1 MAKKP
6 QSSPPGNR
14 ELPPGSG
21 KLALPGPDPYEVG
34 YGKPPAASRFRK
46 GQSGNPRGRPKG
58 SRNRLPAM
66 NEERLK
72 DIVIAEAY
80 RGIRVNDGNRQVT
93 IPMAQAVIRAL
104 ALNAARGQHR
114 SQRLFSELLHR
125 TETSLKAQHDDWLK
139 TAIEYKA
146 DWDEEL
152 DRRKRLG
159 LDLPE
164 PIPHPDD
171 ITIDMNTSRVI
182 VKGPFTKEE
191 HAQWTW
197 LAERRDAANK
207 EIAMNREELA
217 SEPDAGI
224 RAFIEKEIA
233 YEIRFRDMII
243 DRIGDWPR
251 RENDRMVRRT
261 RIQNTK
267 K

>member
-6 QSSPPGNR
+6 QSSTSANR
-14 ELPPGSG
+14 ELSPGSG

-34 YGKPPAASRFRK
+34 YGKPPAACRFRK
-46 GQSGNPRGRPKG
+46 GQSGNPCGRPKG

-104 ALNAARGQHR
+104 ALNAAMGQHR

-125 TETSLKAQHDDWLK
+125 TEASLKAQHDDWLK

-152 DRRKRLG
+152 ERRKRLG

-171 ITIDMNTSRVI
+171 IIIDMNKGRVI

-197 LAERRDAANK
+197 LAARRDAAIK
-207 EIAMNREELA
+207 ELAMNQEELA

-224 RAFIEKEIA
+224 RAFIEKEID
-233 YEIRFRDMII
+233 YEIRFRDKII
-243 DRIGDWPR
+243 AGIGEWQK
-251 RENDRMVRRT
+251 RENDRLLRHD
-261 RIQNTK
+261 RIK
-267 K
+267 KTDK